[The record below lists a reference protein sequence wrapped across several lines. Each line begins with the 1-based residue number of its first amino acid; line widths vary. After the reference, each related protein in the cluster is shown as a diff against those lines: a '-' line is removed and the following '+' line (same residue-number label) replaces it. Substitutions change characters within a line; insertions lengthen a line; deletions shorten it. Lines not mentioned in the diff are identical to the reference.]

1 MMRCEADAGEKVL
14 LSRLREGDRH
24 AFQTVYQRHKISIAA
39 AIYRMVKDP
48 ELVEDLLQEVFI
60 RLWEHRQRIDPG
72 LPVGGYLHRIAQN
85 LVCDFFRKLSRDKKM
100 QDQVW
105 TRIQPSAISV
115 GERLEDREQQELIHA
130 AINLLPPKRREVYI
144 LCKFESKSY
153 EEVSLML
160 NINMSTVNDH
170 IYKANQFLKKYLAT
184 RIVYLLLVGISHIG
198 QVV

>member
-1 MMRCEADAGEKVL
+1 MRCEADAGEKVL

-24 AFQTVYQRHKISIAA
+24 AFQAIYQRHKMPIAS

-72 LPVGGYLHRIAQN
+72 FPVAGYLYRIAQN

-105 TRIQPSAISV
+105 TRIQRSAGSA
-115 GERLEDREQQELIHA
+115 EELMEDREQQELIHA

-153 EEVSLML
+153 EEVSLLL

-170 IYKANQFLKKYLAT
+170 IYKANQFLKKYLSA
-184 RIVYLLLVGISHIG
+184 RIVYLLLVSIGHLG
-198 QVV
+198 QVL